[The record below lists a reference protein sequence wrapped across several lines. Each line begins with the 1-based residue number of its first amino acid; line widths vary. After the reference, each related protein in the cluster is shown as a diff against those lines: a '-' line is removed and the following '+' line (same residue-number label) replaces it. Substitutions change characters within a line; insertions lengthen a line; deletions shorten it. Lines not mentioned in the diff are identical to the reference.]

1 MKERVFNYLSCVA
14 LAVPIALFSRCEAV
28 VAMTDPPFEG
38 VVGAFVAMLKGKAY
52 LYNIR
57 DMYPDMAVGRL
68 PVWAGSPARAW
79 EKKAPLAAR
88 GANCGGVGGADMKK
102 RVSAKGR
109 AAGEGGS

>member
-57 DMYPDMAVGRL
+57 DMYPDMAGGGTLARPGFFGAALGKKVTRGRN
-68 PVWAGSPARAW
+68 ARQCLLVTG
-79 EKKAPLAAR
+79 EEMQQSICGVRDAA
-88 GANCGGVGGADMKK
+88 
-102 RVSAKGR
+102 
-109 AAGEGGS
+109 E